1 MQYLIL
7 ILIVLCLGSLIAI
20 ISSFIN
26 KKKKIIRIIIFVTS
40 FLFILIYFLPFNLRL
55 DIKQD
60 YILDYIYI
68 SETNVLDDELLK
80 QEFRGI
86 LNDLELSNEFFNVY
100 TAEMK
105 HVNYLYFTVYD
116 ENNVYI
122 IMGHLSLDGDNIK
135 SYIEYNNTR
144 YKIHNYELINNF
156 FLNVISAK
164 N

>member
-1 MQYLIL
+1 M
-7 ILIVLCLGSLIAI
+7 
-20 ISSFIN
+20 
-26 KKKKIIRIIIFVTS
+26 
-40 FLFILIYFLPFNLRL
+40 IYFLPFNLRL
-55 DIKQD
+55 DIKQN
-60 YILDYIYI
+60 YTLDYIYT
-68 SETNVLDDELLK
+68 SELNILDDESLK

-86 LNDLELSNEFFNVY
+86 LNDLKLSNEFFNVY

-105 HVNYLYFTVYD
+105 HVNYLYFTVCD